1 MARRARLAAALATV
15 MAVTLAGCSS
25 GSDGFPE
32 PGFSSRA
39 PVPDGALP
47 RGVTYKEFTRKLDGR
62 AVSHVQMLAIRP
74 DAEVRVGAVH
84 GTSLAHA
91 ETVREMAEA
100 AGAVAAVNASYF
112 DISTGKNYGGYDGDP
127 LGLYTE
133 GGRLL
138 SEATNGRTALLLSTR
153 DGRLDARID
162 EVTTEGQVISDDGAR
177 GELDGIN
184 RVAGR
189 VLGCGGVGGDRLAV
203 TEEPMEE
210 PYGGLCTDMDELVAF
225 TEEWGDR
232 TPPGPA
238 GSMEAVLDADGRV
251 VDLRKPAGGRVPA
264 KGSTL
269 YATGESV
276 DWLQSHA
283 RRGDRLKRSVQMN
296 DMVGLPVGGQV
307 ETAVGGR
314 YRLLKEGESALG
326 AAASTPRKA
335 PRTLAGI
342 TEDGALLLVTIDGRN
357 PGVDAGATLAE
368 AAELMASLGAQ
379 DAIGLDGGGSTSMVV
394 LGELRN
400 NPRETPGKVIER
412 PVANALALFPR

>member
-1 MARRARLAAALATV
+1 MGRRLRLAAALA

-25 GSDGFPE
+25 GSGFPE
-32 PGFSSRA
+32 PGQSSRA
-39 PVPDGALP
+39 PVPEDALP
-47 RGVTYKEFTRKLDGR
+47 EGVTYKEFVRKLDGR
-62 AVSHVQMLAIRP
+62 AESHIRMLAIRT
-74 DAEVRVGAVH
+74 DARARVGAVH
-84 GTSLAHA
+84 GKSLAHA

-112 DISTGKNYGGYDGDP
+112 DIATGKNYGGYDGDP
-127 LGLYTE
+127 LGLYAE
-133 GGRLL
+133 DGRLL
-138 SEATNGRTALLLSTR
+138 SEATNGRTALLLGTR

-177 GELDGIN
+177 AELDGIN

-210 PYGGLCTDMDELVAF
+210 PYGGLCLDGDELVAF
-225 TEEWGDR
+225 TEQWGDR
-232 TPPGPA
+232 TPPGAP
-238 GSMEAVLDADGRV
+238 GSTEAVLDADGRV
-251 VDLRKPAGGRVPA
+251 VDVRKPAGGRIPA

-269 YATGESV
+269 YATGEGA
-276 DWLQSHA
+276 DWLRAHA
-283 RRGDRLKRSVQMN
+283 RRGDRIKRSVQMN
-296 DMVGLPVGGQV
+296 DMVGLPLDGDV

-314 YRLLKEGESALG
+314 YRLLKDGESALG

-335 PRTLAGI
+335 PRTVAGI

-379 DAIGLDGGGSTSMVV
+379 DAIGLDGGGSTTMVV
-394 LGELRN
+394 RGEVRN
-400 NPRETPGKVIER
+400 NPRENPGDVIER
-412 PVANALALFPR
+412 PVANALAVFPR

>member
-1 MARRARLAAALATV
+1 M
-15 MAVTLAGCSS
+15 
-25 GSDGFPE
+25 
-32 PGFSSRA
+32 
-39 PVPDGALP
+39 
-47 RGVTYKEFTRKLDGR
+47 
-62 AVSHVQMLAIRP
+62 
-74 DAEVRVGAVH
+74 
-84 GTSLAHA
+84 
-91 ETVREMAEA
+91 
-100 AGAVAAVNASYF
+100 
-112 DISTGKNYGGYDGDP
+112 
-127 LGLYTE
+127 
-133 GGRLL
+133 
-138 SEATNGRTALLLSTR
+138 
-153 DGRLDARID
+153 
-162 EVTTEGQVISDDGAR
+162 
-177 GELDGIN
+177 
-184 RVAGR
+184 
-189 VLGCGGVGGDRLAV
+189 
-203 TEEPMEE
+203 
-210 PYGGLCTDMDELVAF
+210 
-225 TEEWGDR
+225 
-232 TPPGPA
+232 
-238 GSMEAVLDADGRV
+238 
-251 VDLRKPAGGRVPA
+251 
-264 KGSTL
+264 
-269 YATGESV
+269 
-276 DWLQSHA
+276 DWLESHA

>member
-1 MARRARLAAALATV
+1 MARRARLAAALAMTL
-15 MAVTLAGCSS
+15 TLAGCSS
-25 GSDGFPE
+25 GTDFPE
-32 PGFSSRA
+32 PGFSTLA

-47 RGVTYKEFTRKLDGR
+47 RGVTYKEFARKLDGR

-84 GTSLAHA
+84 GSSLAHA
-91 ETVREMAEA
+91 ETVREMAA
-100 AGAVAAVNASYF
+100 ATGAVAAVNASYF

-138 SEATNGRTALLLSTR
+138 SEATNGRTALLLGTR

-162 EVTTEGQVISDDGAR
+162 EVTTEGQVISDDGSR

-184 RVAGR
+184 RVPGR

-210 PYGGLCTDMDELVAF
+210 PYGGLCTDADELVAF

-232 TPPGPA
+232 TPPGPP
-238 GSMEAVLDADGRV
+238 GSMEAVLDGDGRV

-269 YATGESV
+269 YATGDEV

-283 RRGDRLKRSVQMN
+283 RRGNRIKRSVQMN
-296 DMVGLPVGGQV
+296 NMVGLPVGEDVQ
-307 ETAVGGR
+307 TAVGGR
-314 YRLLKEGESALG
+314 YRLLKDGESALG

-368 AAELMASLGAQ
+368 AAEFMASLGAQ

-400 NPRETPGKVIER
+400 NPRETPGKVVER
-412 PVANALALFPR
+412 PVANALALFAR